1 MSKVLVPL
9 ATGFEEIEAMS
20 IIDIL
25 RRAEV
30 EVVIAGL
37 GKKQVTGAHG
47 VKIQADVHIKDI
59 KSDDFDM
66 IVLPG
71 GLPGATNLQK
81 DATVQALLKEFDDAK
96 KRIGAICA
104 APVALQSAGV
114 LKENYTCYPSFEA
127 NIKEEGYISNQDVVV
142 DSNVITSRGPATAMV
157 FALAIVGQLCGE
169 DMKENIKSQLLL

>member
-9 ATGFEEIEAMS
+9 AMGFEEIEAMT

-30 EVVIAGL
+30 EVVVAGL
-37 GKKQVTGAHG
+37 GKKQVTGAHD
-47 VKIQADVHIKDI
+47 VKVQTDAHIEDMN
-59 KSDDFDM
+59 SSDFDM

-81 DATVQALLKEFDDAK
+81 DKTVQKLLKEFDK
-96 KRIGAICA
+96 QNKSIGAICA
-104 APVALQSAGV
+104 APIALESAGV

-127 NIKEEGYISNQDVVV
+127 NIREEGYSANQDVVS
-142 DSNVITSRGPATAMV
+142 DGNIITSRGPGTAMA
-157 FALAIVGQLCGE
+157 FGLAIVAKLCGDDKSTE
-169 DMKENIKSQLLL
+169 IKSQLLL

>member
-9 ATGFEEIEAMS
+9 ANGFEEIEAMS
-20 IIDIL
+20 IIDVL
-25 RRAEV
+25 RRAQV

-37 GKKQVTGAHG
+37 GKKQVCGVHG
-47 VKIQADVHIKDI
+47 VKVQCDTHIEDM
-59 KSDDFDM
+59 KSSDFDM

-81 DATVQALLKEFDDAK
+81 DESVQRLLKEFDDAK
-96 KRIGAICA
+96 KQIGAICA

-127 NIKEEGYISNQDVVV
+127 NIKPEGYISNQDVVM
-142 DSNVITSRGPATAMV
+142 DGNVTTSRGPGTALV
-157 FALAIVGQLCGE
+157 FALSIVGQLCGE
-169 DMKENIKSQLLL
+169 EMRENVKSQLLL

>member
-9 ATGFEEIEAMS
+9 AMGFEEIEAMT

-37 GKKQVTGAHG
+37 GKKQVIGAHD
-47 VKIQADVHIKDI
+47 VKVQTDMHIEDVN
-59 KSDDFDM
+59 SSDFDM

-81 DATVQALLKEFDDAK
+81 DKTVQRLLKEFDK
-96 KRIGAICA
+96 QNKSIGAICA
-104 APVALQSAGV
+104 APIALESAGV
-114 LKENYTCYPSFEA
+114 LKENYTCYPSFES
-127 NIKEEGYISNQDVVV
+127 NIREEGYISNKDVVS
-142 DSNVITSRGPATAMV
+142 DKNIITSRGPGTAMT
-157 FALAIVGQLCGE
+157 FALAIVSKLCGDDKASE
-169 DMKENIKSQLLL
+169 IKSQLLL

>member
-9 ATGFEEIEAMS
+9 ANGFEEIEAMS
-20 IIDIL
+20 IIDVL
-25 RRAEV
+25 RRAQV

-37 GKKQVTGAHG
+37 GKKQVCGAHG
-47 VKIQADVHIKDI
+47 VKVQCDAHIEDM
-59 KSDDFDM
+59 KSSDFDM

-81 DATVQALLKEFDDAK
+81 DESVQRLLKEFDDAK
-96 KRIGAICA
+96 KQIGAICA

-127 NIKEEGYISNQDVVV
+127 NIKPEGYISNQDVVM
-142 DSNVITSRGPATAMV
+142 DGNVITSRGPGTALV
-157 FALAIVGQLCGE
+157 FALSIVGQLCGE
-169 DMKENIKSQLLL
+169 EMRENVKSQLLL

>member
-9 ATGFEEIEAMS
+9 AMGFEEIEAMS

-37 GKKQVTGAHG
+37 GKKQVVGAHG
-47 VKIQADVHIKDI
+47 VRVQTDAHIEDMN
-59 KSDDFDM
+59 SSDFDM

-81 DATVQALLKEFDDAK
+81 DDTVQKLLKEFDEQNK
-96 KRIGAICA
+96 EIGAICA
-104 APVALQSAGV
+104 APIALESAGV
-114 LKENYTCYPSFEA
+114 LSENYTYYPSFEA
-127 NIKEEGYISNQDVVV
+127 NIREEGYTASQDVVS
-142 DSNVITSRGPATAMV
+142 DKNIMTSRGPGTALE
-157 FALAIVGQLCGE
+157 FGLAIVAKLCGAE
-169 DMKENIKSQLLL
+169 KSAEIKSQLLL

>member
-9 ATGFEEIEAMS
+9 ATGFEEIEAMN

-37 GKKQVTGAHG
+37 GKKQVVGAHG
-47 VKIQADVHIKDI
+47 VKVQCDAHIKDM
-59 KSDDFDM
+59 KSSDFDM

-81 DATVQALLKEFDDAK
+81 DETVQKLLKDFDAQNK
-96 KRIGAICA
+96 YIGAICA
-104 APVALQSAGV
+104 APIALMSAGV
-114 LKENYTCYPSFEA
+114 LKENYTCYPSFET
-127 NIKEEGYISNQDVVV
+127 NIREEGYSGDKDVVN
-142 DSNVITSRGPATAMV
+142 DKNVMTSRGPGTAMV
-157 FALAIVGQLCGE
+157 FALAIVKQLCGE
-169 DMKENIKSQLLL
+169 KMANEIKSQLLL

>member
-9 ATGFEEIEAMS
+9 AIGFEEIEAMT

-30 EVVIAGL
+30 EVVVAGL

-47 VKIQADVHIKDI
+47 VKVQADAHIEDM
-59 KSDDFDM
+59 SSFNFDM

-81 DATVQALLKEFDDAK
+81 DKTVQRLLKEFDEQNK
-96 KRIGAICA
+96 SIGAICA
-104 APVALQSAGV
+104 APIALESAGV
-114 LKENYTCYPSFEA
+114 LKENYTCYPSFES
-127 NIKEEGYISNQDVVV
+127 NIREKGYSANQDVVS
-142 DSNVITSRGPATAMV
+142 DENVITSRGPGTAMA
-157 FALAIVGQLCGE
+157 FGLAIVAKLCGDDKSAE
-169 DMKENIKSQLLL
+169 IKSQLLL